1 MGQTFQSVRD
11 RQDHPSGAAPPGTPA
26 GMPVILNSD
35 SDVVTSLE
43 ESKKPNIA
51 RRALV
56 LYGIAAFV
64 SLIGLADSIYLT
76 VEHLSGRSVRCT
88 IVRGCSEV
96 LSSPY
101 ASVRG
106 VPLALVG
113 AIAYFTVFSL
123 ATLAAF
129 GYKSTARLL
138 PIVVGIMFFTTLW
151 LFYLQAFVI
160 KAFCQ
165 FCLLSA
171 LVTLVL
177 TVLTFLARRLD
188 RV

>member
-1 MGQTFQSVRD
+1 M
-11 RQDHPSGAAPPGTPA
+11 
-26 GMPVILNSD
+26 
-35 SDVVTSLE
+35 VTSLE
-43 ESKKPNIA
+43 EPNKPSIP
-51 RRALV
+51 RRASV
-56 LYGIAAFV
+56 LYGFAAAV
-64 SLIGLADSIYLT
+64 SLIGLIDSIYLT
-76 VEHLSGRSVRCT
+76 VEHLSGRSVKCT
-88 IVRGCSEV
+88 IVKGCSEV

-106 VPLALVG
+106 VPLALIG
-113 AIAYFTVFSL
+113 AIAYFIVFSL

-129 GYKSTARLL
+129 DYRSAGKLL
-138 PIVVGIMFFTTLW
+138 PGIVGVMFLTTLW

-177 TVLTFLARRLD
+177 TILIFLARRQE
-188 RV
+188 R